1 MTRRGFTLVEV
12 MVVVVVAS
20 LLGLAVAGTVSMA
33 LDTRQRVEARRLQVR
48 SELAWRS
55 LVVDVFR
62 NARPRVI
69 RGDSAL
75 LLLDG
80 VGPDGV
86 PADRVVLV
94 TAGSLPPLSAG
105 TDWLVS
111 LSGGSGVRLTA
122 APVGVAAVPVVI
134 EAPDPVMGMDVEVMG
149 PDGEWEGEWSS
160 PWTLP
165 TGVRITFWGAGGSL
179 DPPVTVRLPALE
191 VPQ

>member
-55 LVVDVFR
+55 LVLDVFR
-62 NARPRVI
+62 NARQPVI

-80 VGPDGV
+80 VAPNGT

-94 TAGSLPPLSAG
+94 TAGSFPPLSAG

-111 LSGGSGVRLTA
+111 LAAGDGVRLTA
-122 APVGVAAVPVVI
+122 APVGVAAVPVVV
-134 EAPDPVMGMDVEVMG
+134 EAPASVTGLDVVVMG
-149 PDGEWEGEWSS
+149 PDGEWRGVWETT
-160 PWTLP
+160 WTLP
-165 TGVRITFWGAGGSL
+165 AAVRITFRGTEGAL
-179 DPPVTVRLPALE
+179 DPPVTVRLPDLE
-191 VPQ
+191 APQ